1 MIVRKLNSSPAIV
14 YATPR
19 KTINRTRRLNQL
31 TRQCFS
37 HFHGPLRLTKSR
49 RVKAGSDQM
58 MKITEIKVAGD
69 SAFAQKYSYIY

>member
-1 MIVRKLNSSPAIV
+1 MIIQKRNFSPALV

-37 HFHGPLRLTKSR
+37 HFHGPLRLTTSKR
-49 RVKAGSDQM
+49 LKAGSVQI
-58 MKITEIKVAGD
+58 KKRAEIKMAL
-69 SAFAQKYSYIY
+69 I